1 MIGNRFLRETTSPI
15 RGLRVAAQEANAR
28 SLCVG
33 FHNCLLRSVRR
44 KSHGEHPRPRTVLAR
59 ILIFI
64 IEAFGPILRLLG
76 FIVQAIYGAFFSWW
90 LNPALDRR
98 AEKSIKQAAPFLFD
112 QYEGKVVSEPRT
124 ETRGSSDHSVCIA
137 SGNLFLR
144 FSQWRTENYNVRVS
158 PTFAPN
164 DSYDLV
170 DALRVG
176 DPARATEVP
185 PDINNWHHFARL
197 LEPRFEQM
205 QRSFNQENF
214 ADSKRKFVLL
224 RVGELPV

>member
-1 MIGNRFLRETTSPI
+1 MFGDDTVAI
-15 RGLRVAAQEANAR
+15 RQTAEPWKGF
-28 SLCVG
+28 SL
-33 FHNCLLRSVRR
+33 
-44 KSHGEHPRPRTVLAR
+44 HPRPKTVLAR
-59 ILIFI
+59 ILIFL
-64 IEAFGPILRLLG
+64 IEVFGPILRLVG
-76 FIVQAIYGAFFSWW
+76 FIVQAIYGAFFFWW

-98 AEKSIKQAAPFLFD
+98 AEKSFADEIKQAAPFLFA
-112 QYEGKVVSEPRT
+112 QYDGKVISEPRP
-124 ETRGSSDHSVCIA
+124 ETRGSSDRSVCIA

-170 DALRVG
+170 DALRVV

-197 LEPRFEQM
+197 LEPRFEKM
-205 QRSFNQENF
+205 QGSFNQENF
-214 ADSKRKFVLL
+214 ADSKRKFASL
-224 RVGELPV
+224 RVGKLPV